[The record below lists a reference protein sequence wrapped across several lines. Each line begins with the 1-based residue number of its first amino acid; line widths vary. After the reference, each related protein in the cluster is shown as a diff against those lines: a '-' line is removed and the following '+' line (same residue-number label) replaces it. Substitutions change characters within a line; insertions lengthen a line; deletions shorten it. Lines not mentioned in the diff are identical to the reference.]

1 MTTHFCTE
9 CGAPVASGTHFCT
22 ACGHQ
27 VDPSSAAADLTTPTP
42 AVGPPPSMAAPA
54 GSPLPPPTPGPV
66 PTPTTTSAPG
76 GGSGRNRGLLIAG
89 IAAVV
94 LLVAV
99 GVVLVLTRGDE
110 ASADV
115 LLEPVGVE
123 VPDPFTT
130 TSAIGEEALDPTAA
144 TSTAP
149 ATTGAGGSSG
159 SSAPASTTSTTRAP
173 SPGAGG
179 GAVVG
184 SAPGLY
190 GGTQDQT
197 SCDPEKLVNFL
208 ESDPDKA
215 AAWAEVHGI
224 EVAGIRSFVA
234 GLTPVLLR
242 RDTRVLNHGFR
253 DGRPTPR
260 PAVLQAGTAVLV
272 DEYGVPRVK
281 CACGNPLDEPRPVT
295 TSTTYT
301 GTRWSGFDPAGVVVV
316 RADVRVDVFVLVD
329 VRTGNPFRR
338 PTATK
343 GDDDTPA
350 EGTTTTTTTTST
362 TTTTAPATSE
372 GTGAP
377 VLFQI
382 NSIAAV
388 SNGPTA
394 PSVADLPAA
403 RVTAI
408 QTYHWNGGRG
418 ATPGTIGLQGAD
430 GTVYGPFPTT
440 GSPGQGGVP
449 NAYWTATVNLQLPAG
464 RYTVIDSDPG
474 SWAWAPDTAGRGIVT
489 IHGVAATAPTTTRP
503 TPTTAAPDDVD
514 RSQEAIDAVEAAFC
528 TTPGVEDWRQY
539 ITGITATETDLLLYR
554 VAVRIELDS
563 GGWTALFDVDFATE
577 GGPEIRAVNSESAD
591 LLC

>member
-1 MTTHFCTE
+1 MSNHFCTE
-9 CGAPVASGTHFCT
+9 CGAPLAPDAHFCP
-22 ACGHQ
+22 ACGHAPAPTGETGPPPT
-27 VDPSSAAADLTTPTP
+27 VPTP
-42 AVGPPPSMAAPA
+42 VVGPPPSMQVPAAAPTA
-54 GSPLPPPTPGPV
+54 APTVPPPGPGGRGTPG
-66 PTPTTTSAPG
+66 
-76 GGSGRNRGLLIAG
+76 GRNRNLVIAG

-99 GVVLVLTRGDE
+99 GAVLVLTGDDK

-123 VPDPFTT
+123 VPDPFTAT
-130 TSAIGEEALDPTAA
+130 VAIGEEALDPTAA
-144 TSTAP
+144 TSTA
-149 ATTGAGGSSG
+149 
-159 SSAPASTTSTTRAP
+159 STTSGGTGPTTTTPRAP

-215 AAWAEVHGI
+215 AAWAEVQGI
-224 EVAGIRSFVA
+224 EPGGIRAFVA

-242 RDTRVLNHGFR
+242 RDTRVLNHGYR

-272 DEYGVPRVK
+272 DDFGVPRVK
-281 CACGNPLDEPRPVT
+281 CACGNPLDEPPAVT
-295 TSTTYT
+295 TATTYT
-301 GTRWSGFDPAGVVVV
+301 GTRWTGFDPAGVVVV

-343 GDDDTPA
+343 GGDDTPA
-350 EGTTTTTTTTST
+350 ADTTTTTTTTST
-362 TTTTAPATSE
+362 TTTTAPAASE
-372 GTGAP
+372 GTAAP
-377 VLFQI
+377 LLFEI
-382 NSIAAV
+382 ASIAGV

-408 QTYHWNGGRG
+408 VTYHWNNAQG
-418 ATPGTIGLQGAD
+418 ATPGTVALQGAD
-430 GTVYGPFPTT
+430 GTMYGPFPTT

-449 NAYWTATVNLQLPAG
+449 NAYWTAVVNIQVPAG
-464 RYTVIDSDPG
+464 RYTVIDSDPAT
-474 SWAWAPDTAGRGIVT
+474 WAWTPDTGGRGMVHIY
-489 IHGVAATAPTTTRP
+489 GVAATTPTPTTTRP
-503 TPTTAAPDDVD
+503 TPTTAAPDDAD
-514 RSQEAIDAVEAAFC
+514 RSQEAIDAVERALC
-528 TTPGVEDWRQY
+528 PTPGVEDWRRY
-539 ITGITATETDLLLYR
+539 VTGITATETDFLLYR

-577 GGPEIRAVNSESAD
+577 GGPEIRPVNDDSSA